1 MQAVDLTT
9 IQKFRTAIFE
19 IFQNLTFCFNPKNYS
34 LSDHVMYII
43 WSRDSHE
50 TVMW

>member
-19 IFQNLTFCFNPKNYS
+19 IFQNLTFRFNPKNYS
-34 LSDHVMYII
+34 LSDRVMY
-43 WSRDSHE
+43 RATPMKALCDN
-50 TVMW
+50 